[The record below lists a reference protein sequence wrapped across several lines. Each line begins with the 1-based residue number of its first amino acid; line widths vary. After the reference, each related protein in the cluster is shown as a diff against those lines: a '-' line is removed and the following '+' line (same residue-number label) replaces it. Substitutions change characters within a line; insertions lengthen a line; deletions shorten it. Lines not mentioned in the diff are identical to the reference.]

1 MHNNVHAKAS
11 FACRLIAASPNNCL
25 AYAVSQRHLLQAPVP
40 YLNRAIAEE
49 QLGVDAAAQ
58 QNLTLAQQQF
68 AGAVTVS

>member
-1 MHNNVHAKAS
+1 MQTHRCHPKQS
-11 FACRLIAASPNNCL
+11 LGLCCISDT
-25 AYAVSQRHLLQAPVP
+25 VSQHRLMQAPVP

-68 AGAVTVS
+68 AGAVAVS